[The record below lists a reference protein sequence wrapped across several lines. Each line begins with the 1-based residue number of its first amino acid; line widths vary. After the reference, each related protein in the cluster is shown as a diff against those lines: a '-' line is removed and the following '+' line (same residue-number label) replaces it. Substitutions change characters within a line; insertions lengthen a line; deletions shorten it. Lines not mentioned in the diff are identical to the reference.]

1 MTSGSGLRIVGL
13 GESLFDVFDDQS
25 VLGGA
30 PLNVAVCAN
39 QCLAAP
45 GGAGIVASRVGR
57 DSLGRRLIRELTARE
72 MDTHH
77 IQLDNDRPTG
87 RVLVRIENQQP
98 EYEICKPAAW
108 DAIQFDRRWDTLAK
122 NCDAVCFGT
131 LAQRSAVSREAIDRF
146 LTTASSALRLFDVNL
161 RQDFYTPSII
171 EASLQHATALKL
183 NADEMLTVA
192 PLLGIESSNRDAAC
206 SRLREEYSL
215 HFVALTLGAE
225 GMRLYTPDGI
235 YGTEPIRYP
244 SEPGADAVGA
254 GDAAATGL
262 ILGFLNGWD
271 VSQTLNLASHLG
283 AYAASVAGATPQL
296 PKRILDRLA
305 HPRTD

>member
-1 MTSGSGLRIVGL
+1 MTSGSGLQIIGL
-13 GESLFDVFDDQS
+13 GESLFDVFDDQT

-39 QCLAAP
+39 QCLSAS
-45 GGAGIVASRVGR
+45 GGAGIVASRIGR
-57 DSLGRRLIRELTARE
+57 DPLGRRLIRELTARE
-72 MDTHH
+72 MDTYH
-77 IQLDNDRPTG
+77 IQLDSDRPTG

-108 DAIQFDRRWDTLAK
+108 DAIQFDRRWDTLAG

-131 LAQRSAVSREAIDRF
+131 LAQRSAVSREAIERF

-171 EASLQHATALKL
+171 EAGLQRATALKL
-183 NADEMLTVA
+183 NADELLTIA
-192 PLLGIESSNRDAAC
+192 PLLDVETTNRDSAC
-206 SRLREEYSL
+206 SCLREKYGL
-215 HFVALTLGAE
+215 RFVALTLGAE
-225 GMRLYTPDGI
+225 GIRLYTPDAV
-235 YGTEPIRYP
+235 YNTDPIRYP
-244 SEPGADAVGA
+244 CEPDADAVGA

-262 ILGFLNGWD
+262 MIGFLNGWN
-271 VSQTLNLASHLG
+271 VSQTLNVASHLG
-283 AYAASVAGATPQL
+283 AYVASVAGATPHL
-296 PKRILDRLA
+296 PKRILDRLT